1 MIRRG
6 GTLKNSLFLI
16 PALLLAFVVGCATTD
31 DLRRVQ
37 GNLNEKL
44 VSLQEENANLRKEI
58 ESSQESIK
66 PIRKLQADTGA
77 DLIEIRDS
85 LQALKGASEEIRRDI
100 NLLKSERKER
110 DPKINELLLR
120 INFIENFIGI
130 GKKGEPDEESKK
142 EGKPTSGTAPSG
154 NGKSDREGVYT
165 NAYKEFK
172 DGKYE
177 EARRDFQKF
186 LDTYPKAE
194 YSDNAQF
201 WLGECYYVE
210 GKYEKAILEYE
221 KVIKNFSTS
230 EKVPHALLKQ
240 GLSFLKLKDKAS
252 AKLILQQ
259 VIKDYPNTN
268 QARIARARL
277 AEIQ

>member
-1 MIRRG
+1 M
-6 GTLKNSLFLI
+6 LVLVS
-16 PALLLAFVVGCATTD
+16 GCATTD
-31 DLRRVQ
+31 DVRRVE

-44 VSLQEENANLRKEI
+44 ISLQDENAKLRKEI
-58 ESSQESIK
+58 ESGKESIK

-77 DLIEIRDS
+77 DLIEIRDG
-85 LQALKGASEEIRRDI
+85 LQSLKGAVEEIRRDI
-100 NLLKSERKER
+100 ALLKTERKER
-110 DPKINELLLR
+110 DARLNELLFR
-120 INFIENFIGI
+120 TNFIENFIGI
-130 GKKGEPDEESKK
+130 GKKGEPDEDIKK
-142 EGKPTSGTAPSG
+142 DGKPASGSATAGP
-154 NGKSDREGVYT
+154 NGKMDREGAYAF
-165 NAYKEFK
+165 AYKEFK
-172 DGKYE
+172 EGKYE

-221 KVIKNFSTS
+221 KVIKNFANS
-230 EKVPHALLKQ
+230 EKVPHAYLKQ

-277 AEIQ
+277 AEIK

>member
-1 MIRRG
+1 MRH
-6 GTLKNSLFLI
+6 SLFLI
-16 PALLLAFVVGCATTD
+16 PALLLALVVGCATTD
-31 DLRRVQ
+31 DLRRVE
-37 GNLNEKL
+37 GNLNQQI
-44 VSLQEENANLRKEI
+44 VSLQEENANLRKDI

-77 DLIEIRDS
+77 DLIEVRDS
-85 LQALKGASEEIRRDI
+85 LQALKGATEEIRRDI
-100 NLLKSERKER
+100 NLLKADRKER

-120 INFIENFIGI
+120 INFIENFLGI
-130 GKKGEPDEESKK
+130 GKKGEPEEDSKK
-142 EGKPTSGTAPSG
+142 EGKPTAATTPSG
-154 NGKSDREGVYT
+154 NGKTDRESAYT
-165 NAYKEFK
+165 SAYKEFK

-221 KVIKNFSTS
+221 KVIKNFSSS